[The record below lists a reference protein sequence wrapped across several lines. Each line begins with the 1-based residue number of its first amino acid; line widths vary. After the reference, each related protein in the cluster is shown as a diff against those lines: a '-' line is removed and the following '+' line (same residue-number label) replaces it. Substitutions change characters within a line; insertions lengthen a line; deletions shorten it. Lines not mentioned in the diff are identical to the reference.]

1 MDTDKHVFTRKVYS
15 FVIKKKLIYLWK
27 PILITIIH
35 LFLLKGSLSDT
46 SAIQEFSRPNCQKT
60 PAILKTCR
68 SRK

>member
-15 FVIKKKLIYLWK
+15 FVIKEKLIYLWK

-46 SAIQEFSRPNCQKT
+46 SAI
-60 PAILKTCR
+60 
-68 SRK
+68 